1 MAKKETKKSKAGAGD
16 SIMEWLAKNPSL
28 HVENDIVVTDEAGA
42 KTAKKTAKVKKT
54 AEKTEKAVKSVKVEK
69 AEAAEK
75 PSKAEKDE
83 KPAKAVKKP
92 AAKKVEKAE
101 IKAEPAA
108 EAADEKKP
116 VKKAAKKAAAKP
128 AEAAPAEVAEEKKPA
143 VKKAAAKTTKKAAKA
158 GVEAPEEKAEE
169 AAEEEKKPA
178 KKAKSAAKAP
188 KAAKAVKP
196 AKTAGKKSRKKT
208 DAELDE
214 EDEDAPFDEDAVP
227 EADDDAEDE
236 DLEALDLEKFADSV
250 EKAEGGVVTAPVEGE
265 EEEGAGSGNGYSALV
280 RMGRQRGWVT
290 IAEIN
295 DKLPDNAIRT
305 EEALSEL
312 TDQLGRLG
320 IQVFET
326 APSEEDIIMNEPVG
340 DDEDISEEDAAAM
353 LTPEESA
360 GLSKDPLRAY
370 LRGVG
375 AHKLLTRAGE
385 IEVAKSIE
393 QYTGKLLSAVI
404 QHPMAVAELVKQ
416 TELLKS
422 DDSAIDQVI
431 DGFTDAQDMA
441 DMGDDGEDAKNAV
454 QTDIGAAAMTSEQLD
469 EMKERAIALFAD
481 CDKELGVIQ
490 KTFGVKGKEKQY
502 AAARAHI
509 AAALAPVRF
518 AVKEVMHLAD
528 LISTHTDKVNDILRR
543 LRGVMVERSGMPVDL
558 FLKSMNERC
567 MDKAWIEEIIESGA
581 PYAIR
586 VKVNRNLINH
596 LQDELA
602 EAEKS
607 ALLSLHDQ
615 RDLSRQIK
623 LAQTNLAN
631 AKAKMIEANLRLVIS
646 IAKGYVNRGL
656 AMTDLIQEGNLGLM
670 KAVDKFEYR
679 RGYKFSTYATW
690 WVRQSVTRAV
700 ADYGNTIRIPVHMTE
715 SYNKIRRV
723 RQKILQETG
732 RNPSDA
738 ELSKLSQ
745 VPLAKVQIL
754 IQAMRGVESIDAP
767 IGDDEDARRIDFVK
781 GEETDDPQVRFLKT
795 AMEGEI
801 QRCLGELQPRE
812 AQVLRLRYGIG
823 TNHDHTL
830 EEVGQAMGLTR
841 ERVRQIESA
850 AIRRLRSQEFQERLR
865 DHSENG

>member
-1 MAKKETKKSKAGAGD
+1 MAKKETKKTKAGAGD

-28 HVENDIVVTDEAGA
+28 HVENDIVMTDEAETKSA
-42 KTAKKTAKVKKT
+42 KTKASKAKKTEKADKVEKAEKAEKPAKAAK
-54 AEKTEKAVKSVKVEK
+54 AEKTEKSV
-69 AEAAEK
+69 
-75 PSKAEKDE
+75 
-83 KPAKAVKKP
+83 KPAKKAAVKKADAEPAAEADEEKKPAKKAAKKAVKPAAAEAPVEAPAEEKKPVKKP
-92 AAKKVEKAE
+92 AAKKAVKAE
-101 IKAEPAA
+101 A
-108 EAADEKKP
+108 
-116 VKKAAKKAAAKP
+116 
-128 AEAAPAEVAEEKKPA
+128 
-143 VKKAAAKTTKKAAKA
+143 
-158 GVEAPEEKAEE
+158 E

-178 KKAKSAAKAP
+178 KKTKAKVEKTEKAP
-188 KAAKAVKP
+188 KAAKAVKSA
-196 AKTAGKKSRKKT
+196 AKKGRKKAAASEVE
-208 DAELDE
+208 D
-214 EDEDAPFDEDAVP
+214 DEDAPFDEDAVP
-227 EADDDAEDE
+227 EADDEGGEDADE
-236 DLEALDLEKFADSV
+236 ELAALDLEKFADSV
-250 EKAEGGVVTAPVEGE
+250 EKAEGGVVVPAEGE

-431 DGFTDAQDMA
+431 DGFTDTQDMA
-441 DMGDDGEDAKNAV
+441 DMGDDDGDVKNAV

-481 CDKELGVIQ
+481 CDKELAVIQ

-509 AAALAPVRF
+509 AQALAPVRF

-567 MDKAWIEEIIESGA
+567 MDKAWIEELIAAGA
-581 PYAIR
+581 PYSIR
-586 VKVNRNLINH
+586 LKVNRDLINH

-607 ALLSLHDQ
+607 ALLTLHDQ

>member
-1 MAKKETKKSKAGAGD
+1 MAKKETKKTKASAGD

-28 HVENDIVVTDEAGA
+28 HVENDIVMTDEAETKSA
-42 KTAKKTAKVKKT
+42 KAKASKAKKTEKADKVEKAEKSAKAVK
-54 AEKTEKAVKSVKVEK
+54 AEKSAKKAAVKKTEKAVAESAAQAVE
-69 AEAAEK
+69 
-75 PSKAEKDE
+75 
-83 KPAKAVKKP
+83 
-92 AAKKVEKAE
+92 
-101 IKAEPAA
+101 
-108 EAADEKKP
+108 EKKP
-116 VKKAAKKAAAKP
+116 VKKAVKKAAKP
-128 AEAAPAEVAEEKKPA
+128 AAEEALVEATVEEKKPA
-143 VKKAAAKTTKKAAKA
+143 KKTADKKA
-158 GVEAPEEKAEE
+158 EKAEAE
-169 AAEEEKKPA
+169 AAQEEKKPA
-178 KKAKSAAKAP
+178 KKAKAEKTEKAP

-196 AKTAGKKSRKKT
+196 AKSAAKKSRKKA
-208 DAELDE
+208 DADLDE
-214 EDEDAPFDEDAVP
+214 DDEDAPFDENAVP
-227 EADDDAEDE
+227 DADDDAEE

-250 EKAEGGVVTAPVEGE
+250 EKVEGGVVMPVVEGE
-265 EEEGAGSGNGYSALV
+265 EEEGAGAGNGYSALV

-416 TELLKS
+416 TDLLKS

-431 DGFTDAQDMA
+431 DGFTDTQDME
-441 DMGDDGEDAKNAV
+441 DMGEDDGDVKNAV

-509 AAALAPVRF
+509 AQALAPVRF

-528 LISTHTDKVNDILRR
+528 LISTHTEKVNDILRR

-567 MDKAWIEEIIESGA
+567 MDKAWIEELIAAGA
-581 PYAIR
+581 PYSIR
-586 VKVNRNLINH
+586 LKVNRDLINH

-602 EAEKS
+602 QAEKA
-607 ALLSLHDQ
+607 ALLTLHDQ

>member
-1 MAKKETKKSKAGAGD
+1 MAKKEIKKASKKTADLGD
-16 SIMEWLAKNPSL
+16 PIMEWLEKNPRL
-28 HVENDIVVTDEAGA
+28 RVQDDIVMTDDA
-42 KTAKKTAKVKKT
+42 KAKAEKKAEKVAKPEKAKKTVKAKTKT
-54 AEKTEKAVKSVKVEK
+54 TKVEK
-69 AEAAEK
+69 AVEAPVVEEKAAKSAKKTKTVAKKTTKTVKTTAE
-75 PSKAEKDE
+75 
-83 KPAKAVKKP
+83 AVKVSEAQTADAAVVVEPEKKEP
-92 AAKKVEKAE
+92 VAKKTKSA
-101 IKAEPAA
+101 
-108 EAADEKKP
+108 
-116 VKKAAKKAAAKP
+116 AAKKA
-128 AEAAPAEVAEEKKPA
+128 
-143 VKKAAAKTTKKAAKA
+143 KT
-158 GVEAPEEKAEE
+158 E
-169 AAEEEKKPA
+169 
-178 KKAKSAAKAP
+178 KAP
-188 KAAKAVKP
+188 KAAKTVK
-196 AKTAGKKSRKKT
+196 AKKPSKKAKKADL
-208 DAELDE
+208 DA
-214 EDEDAPFDEDAVP
+214 DEDIPFDEDAVP
-227 EADDDAEDE
+227 DVQGDDGDPNEELADLE
-236 DLEALDLEKFADSV
+236 DLDKLADSI
-250 EKAEGGVVTAPVEGE
+250 EKAENGMVLPQETLPAVSGD
-265 EEEGAGSGNGYSALV
+265 EEEGGVGGNGYSALV

-404 QHPMAVAELVKQ
+404 QHPMALE
-416 TELLKS
+416 ELLKQS
-422 DDSAIDQVI
+422 ELLKNDSSMIDQVI
-431 DGFTDAQDMA
+431 DGFTDTQELAEMSE
-441 DMGDDGEDAKNAV
+441 DGEEAKNAV

-469 EMKERAIALFAD
+469 EMKARAIELFSSCEKDLA
-481 CDKELGVIQ
+481 VIQ
-490 KTFGVKGKEKQY
+490 KTFGVSGKEKQY
-502 AAARAHI
+502 AAARKHI
-509 AAALAPVRF
+509 AESLAPVRF
-518 AVKEVMHLAD
+518 AVKEVMHLAE
-528 LISTHTDKVNDILRR
+528 LITTHMDHVNDILRR
-543 LRGVMVERSGMPVDL
+543 LRGAMVERGGLPANE
-558 FLKSMNERC
+558 FLKHYNERC
-567 MDKAWIEEIIESGA
+567 LDKQWVEELIAEGK
-581 PYAIR
+581 PYSVR
-586 VKVNRNLINH
+586 LKVNQSLINH
-596 LQDELA
+596 LQEELA
-602 EAEKS
+602 KAEET
-607 ALLSLHDQ
+607 AHLSLHDQ

-738 ELSKLSQ
+738 ELAELSG
-745 VPLAKVQIL
+745 VPLQKVQIL

-801 QRCLGELQPRE
+801 QRCLSELQPRE

>member
-1 MAKKETKKSKAGAGD
+1 MATAKKDTKKTMKKAAGD
-16 SIMEWLAKNPSL
+16 PIMEWLEKNPLL
-28 HVENDIVVTDEAGA
+28 HVENDIVVTEEAGKKA
-42 KTAKKTAKVKKT
+42 VKAKADKTAKAEKPEKGTKTKAVKAEAKTPAAVVEAPADVEKKAGKTAAVKKT
-54 AEKTEKAVKSVKVEK
+54 VKKAVK
-69 AEAAEK
+69 
-75 PSKAEKDE
+75 
-83 KPAKAVKKP
+83 
-92 AAKKVEKAE
+92 
-101 IKAEPAA
+101 
-108 EAADEKKP
+108 
-116 VKKAAKKAAAKP
+116 
-128 AEAAPAEVAEEKKPA
+128 A
-143 VKKAAAKTTKKAAKA
+143 VKKAAAEVT
-158 GVEAPEEKAEE
+158 EAVAEE
-169 AAEEEKKPA
+169 ATAEAVVEAAEEKKPA
-178 KKAKSAAKAP
+178 KKTKAKTEKAP
-188 KAAKAVKP
+188 KAAKTVKKASGRK
-196 AKTAGKKSRKKT
+196 AKKKT
-208 DAELDE
+208 DDELDD
-214 EDEDAPFDEDAVP
+214 DENAPFDEDAVP
-227 EADDDAEDE
+227 DADDDADPNEELANLE
-236 DLEALDLEKFADSV
+236 DLDKLADSV
-250 EKAEGGVVTAPVEGE
+250 EKAEGSGVPMPVEGDD
-265 EEEGAGSGNGYSALV
+265 EEGSGGGNGYSALV

-340 DDEDISEEDAAAM
+340 DDDDISEEDAAAM

-404 QHPMAVAELVKQ
+404 QHPMAVEELVKQ

-431 DGFTDAQDMA
+431 DGFTDTQELAEMSE
-441 DMGDDGEDAKNAV
+441 DGEDAKNAV

-469 EMKERAIALFAD
+469 EMKDRAIELFAS
-481 CDKELGVIQ
+481 CDKELDVIR

-502 AAARAHI
+502 AAAREHI
-509 AAALAPVRF
+509 AQALAPVRF

-528 LISTHTDKVNDILRR
+528 LITTHMDKVNDILRR
-543 LRGVMVERSGMPVDL
+543 LRSVMVERGGMPVDM
-558 FLKSMNERC
+558 FLKNMGERC
-567 MDKAWIEEIIESGA
+567 MDKGWIDEVIASGA
-581 PYAIR
+581 PYSIR
-586 VKVNRNLINH
+586 IKVNQNLINH
-596 LQDELA
+596 LQDELS
-602 EAEKS
+602 EAEKA
-607 ALLSLHDQ
+607 ALLTLHDQ

-801 QRCLGELQPRE
+801 QHCLSELQPRE

>member
-1 MAKKETKKSKAGAGD
+1 MAKKETKKTKAGAGD

-28 HVENDIVVTDEAGA
+28 HVENDIVMTDEAETKSA
-42 KTAKKTAKVKKT
+42 KAKASKAK
-54 AEKTEKAVKSVKVEK
+54 KTEKADKVEK
-69 AEAAEK
+69 A
-75 PSKAEKDE
+75 E
-83 KPAKAVKKP
+83 KPAKAVKAEKT
-92 AAKKVEKAE
+92 EKAE
-101 IKAEPAA
+101 KPAKKTAVKKAEKVVAEPAA
-108 EAADEKKP
+108 EAVEEKKP
-116 VKKAAKKAAAKP
+116 AKKAAKKAAKP
-128 AEAAPAEVAEEKKPA
+128 AAAEVPVEAPAEEKKPA
-143 VKKAAAKTTKKAAKA
+143 KKAAAKKA
-158 GVEAPEEKAEE
+158 VKAEVE

-178 KKAKSAAKAP
+178 KKTKAKAEKTEKAP
-188 KAAKAVKP
+188 KAAKTVKSA
-196 AKTAGKKSRKKT
+196 AKKGGKKAAASEVE
-208 DAELDE
+208 D
-214 EDEDAPFDEDAVP
+214 DEDAPFDEDAVP
-227 EADDDAEDE
+227 EADDEGGEDADE
-236 DLEALDLEKFADSV
+236 ELAALDLEKFADSV
-250 EKAEGGVVTAPVEGE
+250 EKAEGGVVMPVEGE

-431 DGFTDAQDMA
+431 DGFTDTQDMA
-441 DMGDDGEDAKNAV
+441 DMGDDDGDVKNAV

-509 AAALAPVRF
+509 AQALAPVRF

-528 LISTHTDKVNDILRR
+528 LISTHTEKVNDILRR

-567 MDKAWIEEIIESGA
+567 MDKAWIEELIAAGA
-581 PYAIR
+581 PYSIR
-586 VKVNRNLINH
+586 LKVNRDLINH

-602 EAEKS
+602 QAEKT
-607 ALLSLHDQ
+607 ALLTLHDQ